1 MSNEIEVDQR
11 PAAPEKRGRGRP
23 LGSTKPRDLAQ
34 PRAPRKYKPI
44 PPSAPP
50 EKKSWSRR
58 EFCARHGIGS
68 LNTYASMLKRGD
80 GPREMVLGEGPHA
93 ARRISIEAE
102 AAWIAAREA
111 VEITEEEREADRVK
125 REAAHAANMTREER
139 EAAARA
145 PRGKKAGGAS

>member
-1 MSNEIEVDQR
+1 MSNKSEASTT
-11 PAAPEKRGRGRP
+11 PATPEKRGRGRP
-23 LGSTKPRDLAQ
+23 RGSGEPTQAAQ

-80 GPREMVLGEGPHA
+80 GPVEMILGERPHA
-93 ARRISIEAE
+93 VRRISAAAE
-102 AAWIAAREA
+102 ERWIAEREA
-111 VEITEEEREADRVK
+111 KIITEEERVADREK
-125 REAAHAANMTREER
+125 RAKAHAV
-139 EAAARA
+139 
-145 PRGKKAGGAS
+145 KKAGGAS